1 MAHSAITKRV
11 KGDCMQKDRVSL
23 DKNGKVESL
32 IDVSLDKI
40 RSMVDVNCVVGNAI
54 SMPDGS
60 TIIPISKVSIG
71 FVAGGGEYNDL
82 NAKRNSADFPM
93 AGGTGGGFSVSPIGF
108 FVVQDNQF
116 KIIHADKSTAYL
128 GLIKSATEVL
138 KKFVEKK

>member
-1 MAHSAITKRV
+1 M
-11 KGDCMQKDRVSL
+11 
-23 DKNGKVESL
+23 DKESIRPNKSDKVESM

-40 RSMVDVNCVVGNAI
+40 RSMIDVNCVIGNAI

-60 TIIPISKVSIG
+60 TIIPISKVSVG
-71 FVAGGGEYNDL
+71 FVSGGGEYNDL
-82 NAKRNSADFPM
+82 NAKRNAADFPM

-116 KIIHADKSTAYL
+116 KIIHADKSTAYM
-128 GLIKSATEVL
+128 GLLKSATEVL